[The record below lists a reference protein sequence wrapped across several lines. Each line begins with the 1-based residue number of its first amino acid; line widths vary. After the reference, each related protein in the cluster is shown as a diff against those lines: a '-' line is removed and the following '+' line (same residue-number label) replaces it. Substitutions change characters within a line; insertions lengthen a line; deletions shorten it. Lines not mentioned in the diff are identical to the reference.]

1 LGENYA
7 NHPFIGF
14 AVAGHGDGRCGGRS
28 KSNGSMLGHADD
40 HRGHRMKFLHVASTL
55 VVLCLAPHAWAE
67 EPDHAIHE
75 ELRGL
80 MREVVT
86 AINTGQYDRMLP
98 VLTENIEAT
107 SITQEVMSSRAD
119 VSKYFKEWFGPA
131 GYMRQME
138 MKLDA
143 DKLTELSSD
152 KSWGLVRGKALE
164 HYEAKDGD
172 LFDFATRWTA
182 VMVRDT
188 DGKWRLRAI
197 HFGTNNLDNPVLT
210 KVKNT
215 LIRNGAVGAALCL
228 LVGLLVG
235 WWIGRRRTNAPAAA

>member
-1 LGENYA
+1 
-7 NHPFIGF
+7 
-14 AVAGHGDGRCGGRS
+14 
-28 KSNGSMLGHADD
+28 
-40 HRGHRMKFLHVASTL
+40 MKFLY
-55 VVLCLAPHAWAE
+55 VVSMLAALSLTPFAWAAE

-80 MREVVT
+80 LREVVT
-86 AINTGQYDRMLP
+86 AMNSGQYDRMLP
-98 VLTENIEAT
+98 FLTENIEAT
-107 SITQEVMSSRAD
+107 SMTQEVMSNRGD
-119 VSKYFKEWFGPA
+119 VSNYFKEWFGPK
-131 GYMRQME
+131 GYMRKME

-143 DKLTELSSD
+143 DKLTELSAD

-172 LFDFATRWTA
+172 LFDFVNRWTA
-182 VMVRDT
+182 VMVRDN

-215 LIRNGAVGAALCL
+215 LVRDGIIGAVLAL
-228 LVGLLVG
+228 LVGILVG
-235 WWIGRRRTNAPAAA
+235 WWIGRRRGSVPAAA